1 MESTLPSH
9 EPPHHVR
16 GRHMRSFAVGALTGA
31 ALTVGACQ
39 TPLVYHLSSPLR
51 RKAKPDEISLTATH
65 SASGSPSSVSA
76 RAAVRAP
83 ALCVAVIFA

>member
-1 MESTLPSH
+1 
-9 EPPHHVR
+9 
-16 GRHMRSFAVGALTGA
+16 MRSFAVGALTGA
-31 ALTVGACQ
+31 AFTAGACQ

-51 RKAKPDEISLTATH
+51 RKAKPDEALTATH